1 MSGRR
6 NFTED
11 DLKKFEANVSGNKI
25 VKVPP
30 KKENKYG
37 NRKTLVDGIAFDSK
51 KESNRYME
59 LKMLLIHGDIS
70 NLQMQQEFELKVNDD
85 LICKYVADFTYVNH
99 KKEFVVEDV
108 KSEATRKIRT
118 YSIKRKLMK
127 ALFGIIIS
135 EK

>member
-1 MSGRR
+1 MAARR

-37 NRKTLVDGIAFDSK
+37 NRKTLIDGIAFDSK
-51 KESNRYME
+51 KESNRYLE
-59 LKMLLIHGDIS
+59 LKMLQAHGDIS
-70 NLQMQQEFELKVNDD
+70 NLQIQQGFELKVNDQ
-85 LICKYVADFTYVNH
+85 LICKYIADFVFVDHT
-99 KKEFVVEDV
+99 KKLVVEDV
-108 KSEATRKIRT
+108 KGFKTPVYNLK
-118 YSIKRKLMK
+118 KKLMK
-127 ALFGIIIS
+127 AIYGIIIS